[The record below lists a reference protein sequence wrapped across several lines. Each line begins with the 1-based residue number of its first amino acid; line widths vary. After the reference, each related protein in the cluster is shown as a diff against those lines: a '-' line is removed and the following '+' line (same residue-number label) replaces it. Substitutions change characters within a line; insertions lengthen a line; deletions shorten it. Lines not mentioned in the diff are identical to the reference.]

1 MNIKKRDVKDLIEK
15 AKGVL
20 DEGDSSYSILEN
32 YIKDAEK
39 MLPDIKGKL
48 TSAQKEI
55 YDRLEVAVGP

>member
-1 MNIKKRDVKDLIEK
+1 MNIKMIDVKSLIER
-15 AKGVL
+15 AKRNL
-20 DEGDSSYSILEN
+20 DKDDPSYQILKS

-55 YDRLEVAVGP
+55 YDRLEAAVGL